1 MIVSTKKLKKSFYQQ
16 EDVVL
21 LARSL
26 LGKILFSNIDH
37 ELTAGRIVET
47 EAYGGNTDRASHAF
61 GGRYTERTKT
71 LYKAGGISYVYL
83 CYGMHALFNV
93 VTHKKG
99 TPHAVLIR
107 ALEPLKGTDVM
118 LQRRG
123 KKTIDSTLCSGPGTL
138 TKALAISREHNEV
151 SLLGKLLWIEEGELL
166 NDEEIIASPRIGVD
180 YAKEDA
186 LLPWRFC
193 LQKKKQPF

>member
-1 MIVSTKKLKKSFYQQ
+1 MKLPAKLTNSFYQQ
-16 EDVVL
+16 EDVIF

-26 LGKILFSNIDH
+26 LGKVLCSNIGSK
-37 ELTAGRIVET
+37 LTSGRIVET
-47 EAYGGNTDRASHAF
+47 EAYAGITDRASHAY
-61 GGRYTERTKT
+61 GGRNTKRTQT
-71 LYKAGGISYVYL
+71 LYEAGGIAYVYL

-107 ALEPLKGTDVM
+107 AIEPLQGAEIM

-123 KKTIDSTLCSGPGTL
+123 KKNIDPSLCSGPGTL
-138 TKALAISREHNEV
+138 TKALGISTKLNGT
-151 SLLGKLLWIEEGELL
+151 SLLGNTLWIEECEMPTTA
-166 NDEEIIASPRIGVD
+166 EITASPRIGVD

-193 LQKKKQPF
+193 LAAI